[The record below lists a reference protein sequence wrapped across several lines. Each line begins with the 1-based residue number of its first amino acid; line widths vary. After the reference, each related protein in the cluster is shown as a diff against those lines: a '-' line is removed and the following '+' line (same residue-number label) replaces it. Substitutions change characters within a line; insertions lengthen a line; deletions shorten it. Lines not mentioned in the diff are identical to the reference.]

1 MVIHR
6 IYLGIPRRSEEGQK
20 FLTNNSTQS
29 HLVVVR
35 TSRNEQTNKRA
46 QAGRDDSGASAGGA
60 ALTGLSREAHAAGR
74 GTHAGCSPRWG
85 RRQAGRDVPTRSQC
99 VLILP

>member
-60 ALTGLSREAHAAGR
+60 ALTDWTIAGGAR
-74 GTHAGCSPRWG
+74 GRPGNA
-85 RRQAGRDVPTRSQC
+85 RR
-99 VLILP
+99 L